1 MNFNEI
7 SGATATTA
15 SKAVKNLDAYLSKMY
30 RTDFGAF
37 ARVGSS
43 ITFADGK
50 AALVVGFEKSDK
62 TFTDNNGDVQNY
74 NNPKW
79 EVADIS
85 DILGSAQA
93 LVNGG
98 KLRARDGEPT
108 DAAELLGSLNLDKA
122 SRQVPTQ
129 A

>member
-1 MNFNEI
+1 MNFAQI
-7 SGATATTA
+7 TGATATTA

-50 AALVVGFEKSDK
+50 AAMVVRFEKSDK
-62 TFTDNNGDVQNY
+62 TFVDASGETQHY

-79 EVADIS
+79 EVGDIADVIK
-85 DILGSAQA
+85 GAQA
-93 LVNGG
+93 LVDAGAI
-98 KLRARDGEPT
+98 RARDGEPT

-122 SRQVPTQ
+122 SRQIPTE

>member
-7 SGATATTA
+7 TGATATTA

-50 AALVVGFEKSDK
+50 VAMVVEFVKSDK
-62 TFTDNNGDVQNY
+62 TFTNNDGEVEHY
-74 NNPKW
+74 NNPVW
-79 EVADIS
+79 ECADQADI
-85 DILGSAQA
+85 IVTAQA
-93 LVNGG
+93 LVNDG

-122 SRQVPTQ
+122 SRQIPTE